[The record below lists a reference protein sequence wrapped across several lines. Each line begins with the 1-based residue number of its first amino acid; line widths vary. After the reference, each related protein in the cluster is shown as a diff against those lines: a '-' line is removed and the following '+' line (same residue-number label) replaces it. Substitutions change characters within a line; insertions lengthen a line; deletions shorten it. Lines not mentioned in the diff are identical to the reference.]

1 MGDSKGDI
9 WDVRCL
15 GCPPPAMPP
24 PHGEAFVLA
33 VAVSVVIVVGVAIV
47 LCHRCLGW
55 TSLSGEV
62 GSPPSAM
69 PPPCEEAF
77 IIMTVNIIITSIN
90 GFSVTDLTLTHTFVF
105 IFPLTL
111 TATLKSHSP
120 SRSLQVEEVS
130 Q

>member
-1 MGDSKGDI
+1 MGDSKGDV

-15 GCPPPAMPP
+15 GCPPPVMRP

-33 VAVSVVIVVGVAIV
+33 VAVSVVIGVGVAIV

-62 GSPPSAM
+62 GSPTPH
-69 PPPCEEAF
+69 EEAF
-77 IIMTVNIIITSIN
+77 TIMTVNIIIN